1 MARKMLQVK
10 KNLFG
15 EGKIIKCSL
24 GSCIVKYNSHYLF
37 MAVNIEINEHKS
49 MKAKEKFV
57 ASHNL
62 NSTEDFFILA
72 GKSVGF

>member
-1 MARKMLQVK
+1 
-10 KNLFG
+10 
-15 EGKIIKCSL
+15 
-24 GSCIVKYNSHYLF
+24 